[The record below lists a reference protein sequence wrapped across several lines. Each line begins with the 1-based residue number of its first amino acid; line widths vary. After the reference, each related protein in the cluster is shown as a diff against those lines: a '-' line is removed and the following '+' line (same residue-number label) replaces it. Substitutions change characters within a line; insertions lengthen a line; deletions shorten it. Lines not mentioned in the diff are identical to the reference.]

1 MQSIDRRSWLK
12 KSTLA
17 SLGWGLTLQA
27 MAGEDYLPRQFNGN
41 ADLINLGFNENPYG
55 ISPLAKQAIN
65 DFMGNANRYPMN
77 VKEVAAFKKTL
88 AERLGVGENNLLLTA
103 GSGEGLNLLARAY
116 AGGDLVTATPTFPI
130 LPSTSKKMGV
140 SVQEI
145 PLTEDKLHDL
155 VAMQKAITPKT
166 SLVYICN
173 PSNPTGT
180 TVNPESLKAFCLE
193 ASRTTNVVI
202 DEAYID
208 LVDPPM
214 NVSMRQL
221 IHDNPRMIIISTF
234 SKIHAMAG
242 LRVGYIVSHPSTIQQ
257 LESSYFQQA
266 GMCVSVLSSVA
277 AAASL
282 NDQQHIESCKKK
294 NAAVRQYT
302 FEKLQQMGYRTI
314 PSHTNFLFFATPGYP
329 GDFARDMLEKHKIVL
344 RSYTYPDGKWA
355 RVSIG
360 TQSEMDVFLNKLKE
374 MR

>member
-282 NDQQHIESCKKK
+282 NDQQHIESCKRK